1 MASYLVKPGTSAEDL
16 AAQREFAQSLLANAS
31 STKPVG
37 HWTNILAQMAQ
48 GALGG
53 YEQYELGQE
62 GRRQQSEAGDLF
74 DKAIQSL
81 AGTGGAAVAGTA
93 AASPAAPM
101 AVSPAT
107 QAAAA
112 AGQPTAPTIGMQPI
126 VRGLIGTES
135 GGDPNARNPLSSA
148 TGSGQ
153 FINSTWLDMMKNE
166 PEAQGRTPA
175 EILAMR
181 TNPQISE
188 RMTGKYAQQN
198 AEALRASGM
207 EVTPGTI
214 KLAHTF
220 GPAGARSILSS
231 AENVPVA
238 QVMPANV
245 MQANPWIGGKTVG
258 ELKRWADSAMAREMR
273 VAGASAP
280 AATETRSLSPRR
292 AEAMLQ
298 HAGALMR
305 NPRTEKFGQA
315 LVLKALE
322 QEMKGDNA
330 VERGTTPHAM
340 TDANGN
346 LVYGTIGKDGS
357 WRPLTGAGGYR
368 ATPRTGTTDTG
379 TEIITHDIYGNEIG
393 RTRKDVAGKE
403 RAEEIGKAGGQAQA
417 DLPRVENNAATIFS
431 YIDSLASDPYLPSM
445 TGPVQ
450 SRLPNLSGDAARV
463 QSKADQVGGQAFLQ
477 AFSALKG
484 AGQITETEGAKAT
497 AALSRLQAMG
507 VNDADYASA
516 LTDFRREVGNLLE
529 VARQKARG
537 GTSAPNPDLP
547 RPVKT
552 LRYNPQTG
560 NLE

>member
-37 HWTNILAQMAQ
+37 HWTQILAQMAQ
-48 GALGG
+48 GGLGG

-74 DKAIQSL
+74 DKAIGSL
-81 AGTGGAAVAGTA
+81 AGTGGATA
-93 AASPAAPM
+93 AGNAAATPGSPM
-101 AVSPAT
+101 AVSPAAS
-107 QAAAA
+107 AAAA
-112 AGQPTAPTIGMQPI
+112 AGRTIPASMPQI
-126 VRGLIGTES
+126 VRGLVGTES

-148 TGSGQ
+148 TGRGQ

-166 PEAQGRTPA
+166 PEAQGKTPA

-181 TNPQISE
+181 TNAGISD
-188 RMTGKYAQQN
+188 RMTGKYADQN
-198 AEALRASGM
+198 AAALRASGM

-231 AENVPVA
+231 RDNVPVA

-258 ELKRWADSAMAREMR
+258 ELKTWADKAMAREMR
-273 VAGASAP
+273 VTGNVES
-280 AATETRSLSPRR
+280 AATERPLSERR
-292 AEAMLQ
+292 MSSMLET
-298 HAGALMR
+298 AGRMMR
-305 NPRTEKFGQA
+305 NPRTEKLGQA
-315 LVLKALE
+315 IFLKIVE
-322 QEMKGDNA
+322 QQAKQGDA

-340 TDANGN
+340 TDADGN
-346 LVYGTIGKDGS
+346 LVYGTVGKDGS
-357 WRPLTGAGGYR
+357 WRPLTGAQGYR
-368 ATPRTGTTDTG
+368 ATPRTATSDTG
-379 TEIITHDIYGNEIG
+379 TEIITHDIYGNEIS

-403 RAEEIGKAGGQAQA
+403 RAEEIGKAGGAAQA
-417 DLPRVENNAATIFS
+417 DLPRVENNASTIFS

-507 VNDADYASA
+507 VNDTDYPKA
-516 LTDFRREVGNLLE
+516 LSDFRREVGNLLE
-529 VARQKARG
+529 VARTKARG
-537 GTSAPNPDLP
+537 GSSDPDAP

-560 NLE
+560 ELE

>member
-16 AAQREFAQSLLANAS
+16 AAQREFAQSLLANAA

-37 HWTNILAQMAQ
+37 HWTQILAQMAQ
-48 GALGG
+48 GGLGG
-53 YEQYELGQE
+53 YEAYELGQE

-74 DKAIQSL
+74 NKAIQSL
-81 AGTGGAAVAGTA
+81 AGTGGATAAGSA

-101 AVSPAT
+101 AVSPA
-107 QAAAA
+107 QSAAAA
-112 AGQPTAPTIGMQPI
+112 AGRVIPESMPQI
-126 VRGLIGTES
+126 VRGLVGTES

-148 TGSGQ
+148 TGRGQ
-153 FINSTWLDMMKNE
+153 FINSTWLDMMKGE
-166 PEAQGRTPA
+166 PEAQGKTPA

-181 TNPQISE
+181 TNPAISD
-188 RMTGKYAQQN
+188 RMTGKYAEQN
-198 AEALRASGM
+198 AAALRASGM
-207 EVTPGTI
+207 DVTPGTI

-231 AENVPVA
+231 RDNVPVA

-245 MQANPWIGGKTVG
+245 MQANPWIGNKTVG
-258 ELKRWADSAMAREMR
+258 ELKTWADRAMAREMR
-273 VAGASAP
+273 VAGNAAP
-280 AATETRSLSPRR
+280 AAAQGAEIAPARR
-292 AEAMLQ
+292 ERLYGVAQKLL
-298 HAGALMR
+298 G
-305 NPRTEKFGQA
+305 NPRTQAAGQA
-315 LVLKALE
+315 ILLKLIE
-322 QEMKGDNA
+322 QDAKADGT
-330 VERGTTPHAM
+330 VERGTTAHAM

-346 LVYGTIGKDGS
+346 VVYGTIGKDGS
-357 WRPLTGAGGYR
+357 WKPLSGAQGYR
-368 ATPRTGTTDTG
+368 ATPKTATSDTG
-379 TEIITHDIYGNEIG
+379 TEIITHDVYGNEIS

-417 DLPRVENNAATIFS
+417 DLPRVENNASTIFS

-507 VNDADYASA
+507 VNDADYATA
-516 LTDFRREVGNLLE
+516 LSDFRREVVNLLE
-529 VARQKARG
+529 VARAKARSG
-537 GTSAPNPDLP
+537 ASNPDAP

-552 LRYNPQTG
+552 LRFNPQTG
-560 NLE
+560 ELE

>member
-1 MASYLVKPGTSAEDL
+1 MGYLVKPGTSAEDL
-16 AAQREFAQSLLANAS
+16 AAQREYAQSLLANAS

-37 HWTNILAQMAQ
+37 HWTQILAQMAQ
-48 GALGG
+48 GGLGG

-74 DKAIQSL
+74 DRAIGSL
-81 AGTGGAAVAGTA
+81 AGTGGATA
-93 AASPAAPM
+93 AGNAAATPASPM
-101 AVSPAT
+101 AVSPAAS
-107 QAAAA
+107 AAAA
-112 AGQPTAPTIGMQPI
+112 AGRTIPAGMPQI
-126 VRGLIGTES
+126 VRGLVGTES

-148 TGSGQ
+148 TGRGQ

-166 PEAQGRTPA
+166 PEAQGKTPA

-181 TNPQISE
+181 TDAGISD
-188 RMTGKYAQQN
+188 RMTGKYADQN
-198 AEALRASGM
+198 AAALRASGI

-231 AENVPVA
+231 RDNVPVA

-245 MQANPWIGGKTVG
+245 MQANPWIGDKTVG
-258 ELKRWADSAMAREMR
+258 ELKTWADKVMAREMR
-273 VAGASAP
+273 VTGNVES
-280 AATETRSLSPRR
+280 AATERPLSERR
-292 AEAMLQ
+292 MSSMLET
-298 HAGALMR
+298 AGRMMR
-305 NPRTEKFGQA
+305 NPRTEKLGQA
-315 LVLKALE
+315 IFLKIVE
-322 QEMKGDNA
+322 QQAKQGDA

-340 TDANGN
+340 TDAGGN
-346 LVYGTIGKDGS
+346 LVYGTVGKDGS
-357 WRPLTGAGGYR
+357 WRPLTGAQGYR
-368 ATPRTGTTDTG
+368 ATPRTATSDTG
-379 TEIITHDIYGNEIG
+379 TEIITHDVYGNEIS

-403 RAEEIGKAGGQAQA
+403 RAEEIGKAGGAAQA
-417 DLPRVENNAATIFS
+417 DLPRVENNASTIFS

-507 VNDADYASA
+507 VNDTDYPKA
-516 LTDFRREVGNLLE
+516 LSDFRREVGNLLE
-529 VARQKARG
+529 VARTKARG
-537 GTSAPNPDLP
+537 GSSDPDAP

-560 NLE
+560 ELE

>member
-53 YEQYELGQE
+53 YTQSQIGAE

-81 AGTGGAAVAGTA
+81 SGTGGATAAGTA

-101 AVSPAT
+101 AVSPAM

-112 AGQPTAPTIGMQPI
+112 AGREIPATMPQI
-126 VRGLIGTES
+126 VRGLVGTES

-148 TGSGQ
+148 TGRGQ
-153 FINSTWLDMMKNE
+153 FINSTWLDMMKGE
-166 PEAQGRTPA
+166 PEAQGKTPA

-181 TNPQISE
+181 TNPAISD
-188 RMTGKYAQQN
+188 RMTGKYAEQN
-198 AEALRASGM
+198 ATALRASGM
-207 EVTPGTI
+207 DVTPGTI

-220 GPAGARSILSS
+220 GLVGARSILSS
-231 AENVPVA
+231 RDNVPVA

-245 MQANPWIGGKTVG
+245 MEANPWIGNKTVG
-258 ELKRWADSAMAREMR
+258 ELKSWADRAMSREMR
-273 VAGASAP
+273 IAGGQP
-280 AATETRSLSPRR
+280 AADAAVAERPLSERR
-292 AEAMLQ
+292 MTSMLEM
-298 HAGALMR
+298 AGRMLR
-305 NPRTEKFGQA
+305 NPRTEKLGQA
-315 LVLKALE
+315 IILKVME
-322 QEMKGDNA
+322 QQAKGGEA

-346 LVYGTIGKDGS
+346 LVYGTVGKDGS
-357 WRPLTGAGGYR
+357 WKPLTGAQGYR
-368 ATPRTGTTDTG
+368 ATPRTATSDTG

-403 RAEEIGKAGGQAQA
+403 RAEAMGKAGGEAQA
-417 DLPRVENNAATIFS
+417 DLPRVENNASTIFS

-477 AFSALKG
+477 AFNALKG

-507 VNDADYASA
+507 VNDSDYALA
-516 LTDFRREVGNLLE
+516 LSDFRREVGNLLE
-529 VARQKARG
+529 VARAKARG
-537 GTSAPNPDLP
+537 GASNPDAP

-560 NLE
+560 ELE

>member
-37 HWTNILAQMAQ
+37 HWTQILAQMAQ
-48 GALGG
+48 GGLGG

-74 DKAIQSL
+74 DKAIGSL
-81 AGTGGAAVAGTA
+81 AGTGGATA
-93 AASPAAPM
+93 AGNAAATPGSPM
-101 AVSPAT
+101 AVSPAAS
-107 QAAAA
+107 AAAA
-112 AGQPTAPTIGMQPI
+112 AGRTIPASMPQI
-126 VRGLIGTES
+126 VRGLVGTES

-148 TGSGQ
+148 TGRGQ

-166 PEAQGRTPA
+166 PEAQGKTPA

-181 TNPQISE
+181 TNAGISD
-188 RMTGKYAQQN
+188 RMTGKYADQN
-198 AEALRASGM
+198 AAALRASGM

-231 AENVPVA
+231 RDNVPVA

-258 ELKRWADSAMAREMR
+258 ELKTWADKAMAREMR
-273 VAGASAP
+273 VTGNVES
-280 AATETRSLSPRR
+280 AATERPLSERR
-292 AEAMLQ
+292 MSSMLET
-298 HAGALMR
+298 AGRMMR
-305 NPRTEKFGQA
+305 NPRTEKLGQA
-315 LVLKALE
+315 IFLKIVE
-322 QEMKGDNA
+322 QQAKQGDA

-340 TDANGN
+340 TDADGN
-346 LVYGTIGKDGS
+346 LVYGTVGKDGS
-357 WRPLTGAGGYR
+357 WRPLTGAQGYR
-368 ATPRTGTTDTG
+368 ATPRTATSDTG
-379 TEIITHDIYGNEIG
+379 TEIITHDIYGNEIS

-403 RAEEIGKAGGQAQA
+403 RAEEIGKAGGEAQA
-417 DLPRVENNAATIFS
+417 DLPRVENNASTIFS

-507 VNDADYASA
+507 VNDTDYPKA
-516 LTDFRREVGNLLE
+516 LSDFRREVGNLLE
-529 VARQKARG
+529 VARTKARG
-537 GTSAPNPDLP
+537 GSSDPDAP

-560 NLE
+560 ELE